1 VRFRAGIV
9 SPSCPSA
16 SAEYML
22 QVTPQPR
29 AAGWRRR
36 LIAVAGTQATGRK
49 SSLGVSLMYRTD
61 TFRIAMAGPA
71 DMAKLTALIEDGALD
86 PMHIA
91 AILVK
96 TEGNGG
102 VNDFTREYTC
112 ATLAATLAPY
122 LRATHAEVERR
133 IAIVV
138 SGGTEGVLSPH
149 ATVFARTPIV
159 NRPGTAS
166 KRLAIGIAA
175 TRDFLPHEIGRA
187 AQIEATAA
195 AVAAAMAHAGIVRA
209 EDVHWVQVKCPLL
222 TAERVQAA
230 RSAGHE
236 PVTEIAYK
244 SMAYSRGA
252 SALGVA
258 AALGEIPTPVAEDA
272 VLSDWSLASAV
283 ASASA
288 GIELK
293 NNVVIVLGNADGVG
307 GDCVIAHAVMQDAI
321 DGAAVLAALRLS
333 GAQPDTGAGARIDT
347 SRIVQVLA
355 KADPSPDGMLRGFR
369 HTMLDDTDISAT
381 RHVRAAVGGM
391 IASLIGCP
399 AAFVSGGA
407 EHQGP
412 PGGGPV
418 AVIARVSE

>member
-1 VRFRAGIV
+1 MTAH
-9 SPSCPSA
+9 
-16 SAEYML
+16 
-22 QVTPQPR
+22 
-29 AAGWRRR
+29 
-36 LIAVAGTQATGRK
+36 K
-49 SSLGVSLMYRTD
+49 SSLGVNLMYRTD
-61 TFRIAMAGPA
+61 IFRIPMAGPA
-71 DMAKLTALIEDGALD
+71 DMTKLVALIEDGALD
-86 PMHIA
+86 PLHIA

-122 LRATHAEVERR
+122 LGATSAEVERR

-149 ATVFARTPIV
+149 ATVFARTPV
-159 NRPGTAS
+159 ENRAGAAG

-195 AVAAAMAHAGIVRA
+195 AVAAAMADAGISRP

-222 TAERVQAA
+222 TAERVHAA
-230 RSAGHE
+230 RHAGRE

-252 SALGVA
+252 SALGVGV
-258 AALGEIPTPVAEDA
+258 ALGEIAAVTEDA

-293 NNVVIVLGNADGVG
+293 NNIVIVLGNAEGVG

-321 DGAAVLAALRLS
+321 DAAAVLAALRQS
-333 GAQPDTGAGARIDT
+333 GAQTDAQVGAGIDN
-347 SRIVQVLA
+347 SRIVQVMA

-369 HTMLDDTDISAT
+369 HIMLDDTDISAT

-391 IASLIGCP
+391 IAGLTGCP
-399 AAFVSGGA
+399 AIFVSGGA

-418 AVIARVSE
+418 AVISRVF

>member
-1 VRFRAGIV
+1 M
-9 SPSCPSA
+9 P
-16 SAEYML
+16 YH
-22 QVTPQPR
+22 
-29 AAGWRRR
+29 
-36 LIAVAGTQATGRK
+36 
-49 SSLGVSLMYRTD
+49 TD
-61 TFRIAMAGPA
+61 TFRIAMSGPA
-71 DMAKLTALIEDGALD
+71 DLSRLTALIEDGALD
-86 PMHIA
+86 PAEIV

-112 ATLAATLAPY
+112 TTIAATLAPY
-122 LRATHAEVERR
+122 LRATNAEVERR
-133 IAIVV
+133 IAMVV

-149 ATVFARTPIV
+149 ATVFARVPTLRRTNDPSPDG
-159 NRPGTAS
+159 RGKS

-187 AQIEATAA
+187 PQIEATAQ
-195 AVAAAMAHAGIVRA
+195 AVRQAMQDAGISRV

-230 RSAGHE
+230 VRAGHS
-236 PVTEIAYK
+236 PVTESAYK

-252 SALGVA
+252 SALGVGVA
-258 AALGEIPTPVAEDA
+258 MGEIAAPVSDDS
-272 VLSDWSLASAV
+272 VLSDWSLASGV

-293 NNVVIVLGNADGVG
+293 NNIVIVLGNAEEAT

-321 DGAAVLAALRLS
+321 DASAVIAALRS
-333 GAQPDTGAGARIDT
+333 AGISAADGAAIEA
-347 SRIVQVLA
+347 SRIVNVLA
-355 KADPSPDGMLRGFR
+355 KADPSPDGLLRGWR

-381 RHVRAAVGGM
+381 RHARAAVGGV
-391 IASLIGCP
+391 IAGLTGCP
-399 AAFVSGGA
+399 AVFVSGGA

-418 AVIARVSE
+418 AVIAKV

>member
-1 VRFRAGIV
+1 MNEM
-9 SPSCPSA
+9 S
-16 SAEYML
+16 
-22 QVTPQPR
+22 
-29 AAGWRRR
+29 
-36 LIAVAGTQATGRK
+36 
-49 SSLGVSLMYRTD
+49 YRTD
-61 TFRIAMAGPA
+61 TFRIPMAGPA
-71 DMAKLTALIEDGALD
+71 DMSRFTALIEDGALD

-133 IAIVV
+133 VAMVV

-149 ATVFARTPIV
+149 ATVFAKVPTGDGGARHGSSALSV
-159 NRPGTAS
+159 ANNGLGS

-175 TRDFLPHEIGRA
+175 TRDFLPHEIGRG
-187 AQIEATAA
+187 AQIEATAV
-195 AVAAAMAHAGIVRA
+195 AVAEAMADARITQV

-230 RSAGHE
+230 RAAGHE

-258 AALGEIPTPVAEDA
+258 VALGEIAGPVTEEA
-272 VLSDWSLASAV
+272 VLADWSLASGV

-293 NNVVIVLGNADGVG
+293 NNIVIVLGNADGVA
-307 GDCVIAHAVMQDAI
+307 GDAVIAHAVMQDAI
-321 DGAAVLAALRLS
+321 DAAAVHAALRE
-333 GAQPDTGAGARIDT
+333 AGACERADGRGVDV
-347 SRIVQVLA
+347 SRIVNVLA
-355 KADPSPDGMLRGFR
+355 KADPSPDGMLRGWR

-381 RHVRAAVGGM
+381 RHARAALGGI
-391 IASLIGCP
+391 IAGLTGCP
-399 AAFVSGGA
+399 AVFVSGGA

-418 AVIARVSE
+418 AVIAKSGCW

>member
-1 VRFRAGIV
+1 
-9 SPSCPSA
+9 
-16 SAEYML
+16 
-22 QVTPQPR
+22 
-29 AAGWRRR
+29 
-36 LIAVAGTQATGRK
+36 
-49 SSLGVSLMYRTD
+49 
-61 TFRIAMAGPA
+61 MAGPA
-71 DMAKLTALIEDGALD
+71 DMTKLIALIEDGALD

-102 VNDFTREYTC
+102 VNDFTREYAC
-112 ATLAATLAPY
+112 ATFAATLASY
-122 LRATHAEVERR
+122 LRATHVEVERR

-149 ATVFARTPIV
+149 ATVFARTPIA
-159 NRPGTAS
+159 NRAS
-166 KRLAIGIAA
+166 APDRSRKRLAIGIAA

-195 AVAAAMAHAGIVRA
+195 AVASAMAHAGIFRA

-222 TAERVQAA
+222 TAERMQAA
-230 RSAGHE
+230 RRAGHE

-258 AALGEIPTPVAEDA
+258 AALGEIATPVAEDA

-293 NNVVIVLGNADGVG
+293 HNVVIVMGNAEGVG
-307 GDCVIAHAVMQDAI
+307 GDCVIAHAVMRDAI
-321 DGAAVLAALRLS
+321 DAAAVLAALRQS
-333 GAQPDTGAGARIDT
+333 SAQADADVAAPGADSAGADAGDRRIDT
-347 SRIVQVLA
+347 SRVVQVLA

-381 RHVRAAVGGM
+381 RHARAAVGGM
-391 IASLIGCP
+391 IAGLTGCP

-418 AVIARVSE
+418 AVISRVFE

>member
-1 VRFRAGIV
+1 M
-9 SPSCPSA
+9 P
-16 SAEYML
+16 
-22 QVTPQPR
+22 
-29 AAGWRRR
+29 
-36 LIAVAGTQATGRK
+36 
-49 SSLGVSLMYRTD
+49 YRTD

-71 DMAKLTALIEDGALD
+71 DLSGLIALIEDGALD
-86 PMHIA
+86 PAEIV

-112 ATLAATLAPY
+112 TTIAATLAPY
-122 LRATHAEVERR
+122 LRATNAEVERR
-133 IAIVV
+133 IAMVV

-149 ATVFARTPIV
+149 ATVFARVPTLRRTNDPSPDG
-159 NRPGTAS
+159 RGKS

-187 AQIEATAA
+187 PQIEATAQ
-195 AVAAAMAHAGIVRA
+195 AVRQAMQDAGISRV

-230 RSAGHE
+230 VRAGHS
-236 PVTEIAYK
+236 PVTESAYK

-252 SALGVA
+252 SALGVGVA
-258 AALGEIPTPVAEDA
+258 MGEIAAPVSDDS
-272 VLSDWSLASAV
+272 VLSDWSLASGV

-293 NNVVIVLGNADGVG
+293 NNIVIVLGNAEEAT

-321 DGAAVLAALRLS
+321 DASAVLAALRSS
-333 GAQPDTGAGARIDT
+333 GISAADGATIEA
-347 SRIVQVLA
+347 SRIVNVLA
-355 KADPSPDGMLRGFR
+355 KADPSPDGMLRGWR

-381 RHVRAAVGGM
+381 RHARAAVGGV
-391 IASLIGCP
+391 IAGLTGCP
-399 AAFVSGGA
+399 AVFVSGGA

-418 AVIARVSE
+418 AVIARV